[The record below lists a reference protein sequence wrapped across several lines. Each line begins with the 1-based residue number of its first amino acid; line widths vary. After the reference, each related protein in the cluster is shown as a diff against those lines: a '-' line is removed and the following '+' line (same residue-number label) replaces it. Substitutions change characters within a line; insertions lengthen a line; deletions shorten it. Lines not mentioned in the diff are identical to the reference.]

1 MKQRNFIEKALQKN
15 YFFLSVIIV
24 FQFFTLPQAAAQNK
38 GVWSLEQCIDYA
50 LDHNIQIH
58 QQEIQAKINENDY
71 NQSLI
76 NVLPSVN
83 ANSNYSLS
91 QGRALDQTT
100 YQFTNNQKIQSVNIS
115 VNSSLTLFNGLQKY
129 NTIRQNHFNML
140 ASLQEVEAVK
150 NDVALNVASAYLQI
164 LFSKELVEVS
174 KSQLDITSQ
183 QVDRT
188 AKLVEAGSL
197 AQGSLLEVQ
206 AQESSEELSL
216 VNAWNQLDIAYL
228 TLTQLLYLDSVGNF
242 QIEVPAINIPSGAEI
257 LTPVSDIYKIAEQTL
272 PQIKSADLQRQSAE
286 MALKA
291 AKGARSPRLS
301 LSASYGTGYSD
312 IREKLAGY
320 NQQTQVIGHTTGGE
334 EVTSTYQI
342 PVYEGY
348 PIKQQ
353 FKDNAS
359 TVYTLGLSV
368 PIFNGWMAN
377 NAISNSKLRAQSAQY
392 YFDDSKNQLYK
403 QVQQAYADAK
413 AALKKY
419 NAAAKALEAQQES
432 FKYTEQ
438 KYNVGLVNSVE
449 YNTAKN
455 QLIKTNSDLL
465 QAKYDYIFRT
475 KILDFYM
482 GKPITLK

>member
-1 MKQRNFIEKALQKN
+1 MKRRNFRKKVLQKN
-15 YFFLSVIIV
+15 YLYVIVFFLLTPLSQV
-24 FQFFTLPQAAAQNK
+24 AAQNI
-38 GVWSLEQCIDYA
+38 GAWSLEQCIDYA

-71 NQSLI
+71 NQSRI
-76 NVLPSVN
+76 NMLPSVN
-83 ANSNYSLS
+83 ASSNYSLS
-91 QGRALDQTT
+91 LGRALDQTT
-100 YQFTNNQKIQSVNIS
+100 YQFTNNQKVQSSNVS
-115 VNSSLTLFNGLQKY
+115 LNSSLTLFNGLQKY
-129 NTIRQNHFNML
+129 NTIRQNHFNLL

-150 NDVALNVASAYLQI
+150 NDVSLNVASAYLQI
-164 LFSKELVEVS
+164 LFSKELVDVS
-174 KSQLDITSQ
+174 KSQLDIIKQ

-188 AKLVEAGSL
+188 GKLVEAGSL
-197 AQGSLLEVQ
+197 AKGSLLEIQ

-216 VNAWNQLDIAYL
+216 VNAQNQLDIAYL

-242 QIEVPAINIPSGAEI
+242 EIEVPSIDIPSEQQI
-257 LTPVSDIYKIAEQTL
+257 LIPVSDIYKQAVETL
-272 PQIKSADLQRQSAE
+272 PQIKSADFQRQSAE

-312 IREKLAGY
+312 IRDKLAGY
-320 NQQTQVIGHTTGGE
+320 NEQTQVVGHTTGGE
-334 EVTSTYQI
+334 AVTSTYQV
-342 PVYEGY
+342 PVYESY
-348 PIKQQ
+348 PISQQ

-359 TVYTLGLSV
+359 TVFTLGLSI

-403 QVQQAYADAK
+403 QVQQAYADAR

-419 NAAAKALEAQQES
+419 NAADKALEAQQES

-438 KYNVGLVNSVE
+438 KYTVGLVNSVE